1 MTEICERKSKMTKD
15 QNVKTVKIKDMWQ
28 VLISHILVIAVAA
41 VACAVVVFA
50 VSKLAVKPKYEST
63 ATLYILNQDNEK
75 NASSASTDFSL
86 ALNVVNDC
94 TYLLKSHAVLDEVID
109 ELRLDISFDELASC
123 ISTENPDKTRVL
135 EVTVKANSPQEAKRI
150 VDAVCSVGTEKIMDA
165 MGFKQVNLYEK
176 GTIPTEPC
184 NNIALKAAFLAAV
197 AAAVIAYG
205 MFLVIFV
212 FDDKLRTEDDIE
224 RYLNISILGRI
235 PNSEDV
241 KNSKGKYYRRSEY
254 SRSERYI
261 DSSEAAR
268 IMTERTADKK

>member
-1 MTEICERKSKMTKD
+1 MTETCERKRKMTKD

-28 VLISHILVIAVAA
+28 VLVSHILVIVAAA
-41 VACAVVVFA
+41 VACAVVVFI
-50 VSKLAVKPKYEST
+50 VCKVAVKPKYEST

-75 NASSASTDFSL
+75 NSSSASTDFSL

-109 ELRLDISFDELASC
+109 DLNLDISFDELADC
-123 ISTENPDKTRVL
+123 IATKNPDQTRVL
-135 EVTVKANSPQEAKRI
+135 EVTVKATSPQEAKRI

-176 GTIPTEPC
+176 GTLPTEPC

-205 MFLVIFV
+205 VFLVIFI

-224 RYLNISILGRI
+224 KYLNISIIGRI
-235 PNSEDV
+235 PNVEDV
-241 KNSKGKYYRRSEY
+241 KNNKGKYYRRSEY

>member
-1 MTEICERKSKMTKD
+1 MTKD

-28 VLISHILVIAVAA
+28 VLVSHILVIVAAA
-41 VACAVVVFA
+41 VACAVVVFI
-50 VSKLAVKPKYEST
+50 VCKVAVKPKYEST

-75 NASSASTDFSL
+75 NSSSASTDFSL

-109 ELRLDISFDELASC
+109 DLNLDISFDELADC
-123 ISTENPDKTRVL
+123 IATKNPDQTRVL
-135 EVTVKANSPQEAKRI
+135 EVTVKADSPQEAKRI

-176 GTIPTEPC
+176 GTLPTEPC

-205 MFLVIFV
+205 VFLVIFI

-224 RYLNISILGRI
+224 KYLNISIIGRI
-235 PNSEDV
+235 PNVEDV
-241 KNSKGKYYRRSEY
+241 KNNKGKYYRRSEY